1 MCAKK
6 KKDCFL
12 HVEGFEQWMDQFC
25 SDPFAVQY
33 PDGICVDLFETELE
47 YILEADLPTSC
58 RQKVQIE
65 KTNNGLRILVA
76 KEPGCVLERDIG
88 LPINVMYKKMA
99 ASFEN
104 GFLEIHI
111 SKTETI
117 QATEPAIRF
126 TD

>member
-12 HVEGFEQWMDQFC
+12 HVEGFEEWMDQFF
-25 SDPFAVQY
+25 SDPYAAY

-58 RQKVQIE
+58 RKNVQIE
-65 KTNNGLRILVA
+65 KTENGLRILVIKGPDCA
-76 KEPGCVLERDIG
+76 LERDIE
-88 LPINVMYKKMA
+88 LPINVMFKKMA

-111 SKTETI
+111 SKTETMQTNEQI
-117 QATEPAIRF
+117 VQF